1 MFHAFSCRETHLQCK
16 TEGYAM
22 NARNL
27 TLSGTLTGLVLIL
40 TIGYTTPTYAGIDV
54 SLGATVQ
61 LGDDTEVYLAVSSQ
75 YYDQDESSVRRW
87 DRQYKDS
94 DDLAVAL
101 FISRHAH
108 KSPEHVYGMRAKGLS
123 WWEISMRLGV
133 PTEAWFVPV
142 KKDPGPPYGKA
153 YGHWKKNGKKSPGKM
168 NLSDADAQNL
178 VAVRMLHEY
187 YGVSVEVAMD
197 WRSSGR
203 DLKNITAG
211 EYRKRHGKSDKG
223 RVAGASMSP
232 GGHGNQGKG
241 KGKSKGKK

>member
-1 MFHAFSCRETHLQCK
+1 
-16 TEGYAM
+16 M

-27 TLSGTLTGLVLIL
+27 TLSGILTGLALIL
-40 TIGYTTPTYAGIDV
+40 VTTCTTTIYAGLDV
-54 SLGATVQ
+54 SFGATVQ

-75 YYDQDESSVRRW
+75 YYDQDESNVRKW

-101 FISRHAH
+101 FIARHGH
-108 KSPEHVYGMRAKGLS
+108 ESPEHVYDMRRMGVS
-123 WWEISMRLGV
+123 WWEIGVRLGV

-153 YGHWKKNGKKSPGKM
+153 YGHWKKNGKKSPGQM

-203 DLKNITAG
+203 DLKDITAG
-211 EYRKRHGKSDKG
+211 EYRNRHGKSKKG
-223 RVAGASMSP
+223 RVADASISP
-232 GGHGNQGKG
+232 GSHGG
-241 KGKSKGKK
+241 KGKSKSKGKK

>member
-1 MFHAFSCRETHLQCK
+1 
-16 TEGYAM
+16 M
-22 NARNL
+22 NPRNL
-27 TLSGTLTGLVLIL
+27 TLPGILTGLALVLA
-40 TIGYTTPTYAGIDV
+40 TTYTTPVYAGFDV

-75 YYDQDESSVRRW
+75 YYDQDENNVRKW

-108 KSPEHVYGMRAKGLS
+108 ESPEHVYGMRAKGLS
-123 WWEISMRLGV
+123 WWEIGVRLGV

-203 DLKNITAG
+203 NLENITAG
-211 EYRKRHGKSDKG
+211 EYRNRHGKSGKKQ
-223 RVAGASMSP
+223 VAGASMSQGSP
-232 GGHGNQGKG
+232 GKS
-241 KGKSKGKK
+241 GKSKGKK